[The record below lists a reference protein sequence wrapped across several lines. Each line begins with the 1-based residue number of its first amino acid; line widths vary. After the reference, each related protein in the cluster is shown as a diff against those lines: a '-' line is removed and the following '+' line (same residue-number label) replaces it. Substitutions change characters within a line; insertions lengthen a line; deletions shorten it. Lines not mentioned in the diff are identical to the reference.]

1 MTGDTRAGCAQ
12 VWCQGIVWCT
22 QCLKAEVVWGRIE
35 LVSMGKS
42 RTGVV
47 CKRASMQEKKREC
60 LGLGLMR
67 VNGDLGV

>member
-1 MTGDTRAGCAQ
+1 M
-12 VWCQGIVWCT
+12 WCT